1 MPPGHRMTIE
11 LGSTPGSANVQ
22 RYWSIAHEPQRNGHA
37 TETGETDI
45 KTAAKRVRALLEES
59 VRKHL
64 IADVPVGV
72 FLSGGIDSTALAALA
87 SREVSEST
95 PSPVAFP
102 ESEFSEAAI
111 ARRTA
116 QSFGTTHSEVML
128 SGDDMLGRLGEA
140 IGALDLPTMDGINT
154 YFVSA
159 SAREA
164 GLKVALSGLG
174 GDEVFGGYNSFR
186 RTPQYQRLATVG
198 NRVPAGM
205 RSAMA
210 TAMTGAGGRF
220 MPGDAARKVA
230 ALWKDSGSLPD
241 PYYFGRVLFTPEQ
254 VSELMVGRAPSVTA
268 SLWRDWLTESAL
280 QARQLDSF
288 AAVSCLE
295 AESYLVNTL
304 LRDTDSMS
312 MAHSLE
318 VRVPFLDHPL
328 VEFVTHLPQE
338 VKLAKGTPKALLVAA
353 LEDLL
358 PAEVVQQA
366 KRGFTFPWEAWLR
379 GPLKAKVENGLS
391 ELVAGTAGGA

>member
-1 MPPGHRMTIE
+1 V
-11 LGSTPGSANVQ
+11 S
-22 RYWSIAHEPQRNGHA
+22 
-37 TETGETDI
+37 
-45 KTAAKRVRALLEES
+45 
-59 VRKHL
+59 
-64 IADVPVGV
+64 GV
-72 FLSGGIDSTALAALA
+72 HTFT
-87 SREVSEST
+87 
-95 PSPVAFP
+95 VAFP

-116 QSFGTTHSEVML
+116 QRFATTHTEVML
-128 SGDDMLGRLGEA
+128 SGDEMLGRLDEA
-140 IGALDLPTMDGINT
+140 IGSLDLPTIDGINI
-154 YFVSA
+154 YFVSV

-174 GDEVFGGYNSFR
+174 GDEVFGGYKSFS

-198 NRVPAGM
+198 NHLPAGM

-210 TAMTGAGGRF
+210 TAMAGAGGRI

-230 ALWKDSGSLPD
+230 ALWKDSSSLPD

-254 VSELMVGRAPSVTA
+254 VAELMVGQAPSVTA
-268 SLWRDWLTESAL
+268 SLWRDWLTESASK
-280 QARQLDSF
+280 ARQLDSF

-338 VKLAKGTPKALLVAA
+338 VKLAKGTTKALLVAA
-353 LEDLL
+353 LGDLL
-358 PAEVVQQA
+358 PTEVVQQA
-366 KRGFTFPWEAWLR
+366 KRGFTFPWETWLR
-379 GPLKAKVENGLS
+379 GPLKATIENGLA
-391 ELVAGTAGGA
+391 ELSPALREIVDGSSALAVWQSYLDGKTTWSRPWSLYVLNEWTKRNVG